1 MPGANQ
7 FETTIVGGG
16 VAGLTA
22 ALRLAERGVAVTV
35 LEKGPLV
42 GGNLSGVRHVH
53 AYYDV
58 YPHMFCEWYNNFW
71 DLVEDLGL
79 SRRHEFEKRPVCG
92 LLREHDFPNYRC
104 FTDAGSFST
113 FIKNLNSGVL
123 TVPETFIADYTILDL
138 LSQGD
143 FRRGALEN
151 QTLNDF
157 VTERYYATPA
167 VTDFFNATVTNVW
180 SIDSYLSSARAYQ
193 TYAKYQFRQ
202 PTPQCWVLRRD
213 SYEQLIT
220 PLLARLDELGARVK
234 VNTDVRGVTVE
245 NHRVTSISYTEEGGA
260 PHVHHVHD
268 LILAVPPAS
277 LADII
282 FAKASDAAPGGTI
295 ISVVPELAN
304 VRRLT
309 SVPLPLLYV
318 TFRHRLH
325 DIPEYYVALLNSKYS
340 LTFVEV
346 KHLSER
352 EHTTVLALAA
362 SDFNALPVD
371 LDSPLTRDG
380 HLDPT
385 DWMANPALSEAAY
398 LMLRELRNYVPFR
411 LGHSFRDPNSDVDWD
426 NTFFQP
432 NLDQQLFINEVGSE
446 RYCSEVNYPAIENLY
461 FAGDTCVN
469 PIAVATVE
477 LGVYSGLQAA
487 SAIARRHRL
496 RPVHMSVPQSY
507 PAPLLWPWKVLL
519 QPYVVAAK
527 MWADLENVAGVGS
540 MARRHGGPAH
550 RAPFGSRGIAEMWA
564 ECWTMME
571 ATCRRFW

>member
-1 MPGANQ
+1 MPAANQ
-7 FETTIVGGG
+7 ATIVGGG

-22 ALRLAERGVAVTV
+22 ALRLAERGVEVTI
-35 LEKGPLV
+35 LEKGPLL
-42 GGNLSGVRHVH
+42 GGNLSGVRHGH
-53 AYYDV
+53 SYYDV

-79 SRRHEFEKRPVCG
+79 DRRDEFEERPTCG
-92 LLREHDFPNYRC
+92 LLREHDFPHYHT
-104 FTDAGSFST
+104 FTDAGSLST
-113 FIKNLNSGVL
+113 FVQNLTSGVL
-123 TVPETFIADYTILDL
+123 TVPETFIVDYTILDL
-138 LSQGD
+138 LSRGD
-143 FRRGALEN
+143 FRRQSLEN

-157 VTERYYATPA
+157 VSDRYYATPA

-193 TYAKYQFRQ
+193 TYAKYQFRH
-202 PTPQCWVLRRD
+202 PTPQCWVLKRD
-213 SYEQLIT
+213 AYQQLIT
-220 PLLARLDELGARVK
+220 PLLARLDHLGCRVK
-234 VNTDVRGVTVE
+234 INTSLLGVTVE
-245 NHRVTSISYTEEGGA
+245 NHRVASISYTEEGGA
-260 PHVHHVHD
+260 PQVHHVHD
-268 LILAVPPAS
+268 LVLAAPPAS

-282 FAKASDAAPGGTI
+282 FAKASDAAPGGSI
-295 ISVVPELAN
+295 ISAVPELAN

-325 DIPEYYVALLNSKYS
+325 DIPDYYVALLNSKYS
-340 LTFVEV
+340 LTFVKV

-352 EHTTVLALAA
+352 AHTTVLALAA

-371 LDSPLTRDG
+371 LDNPVTRDG
-380 HLDPT
+380 RLDPA

-398 LMLRELRNYVPFR
+398 LMLREFRTYVPFR
-411 LGHSFRDPNSDVDWD
+411 LGHWFRDPDSDVDWD

-461 FAGDTCVN
+461 FAGDTCIN

-477 LGVYSGLQAA
+477 SGVYSGLQAA

-507 PAPLLWPWKVLL
+507 PAPLLWPWKIML

-527 MWADLENVAGVGS
+527 MCADLENVAGVGS
-540 MARRHGGPAH
+540 SNWRGGRPAH
-550 RAPFGSRGIAEMWA
+550 RLPLMGGAVGAIFSQW
-564 ECWTMME
+564 WTMMDSL
-571 ATCRRFW
+571 RGRMW